1 MKGKISKRICKFT
14 FLIIILL
21 AIQSTSAS
29 NYPDF
34 VGYVNDYAHLLSA
47 PQASILNQELRDFD
61 NRTTIEVALLTV
73 NSIGSENPQSYAVN
87 LANYWGIGKR
97 DKNNGILFLVAMQS
111 HDIWIEVGS
120 GLANRFGDSQ
130 VQEIVDNVIIPQ
142 FRANR
147 PDLGVI
153 EGVHSIINHF
163 DGTSTSKIGPIP
175 LPSPQDRD
183 IGNPNF
189 IKLAASVLLLA
200 LLGILSAFGITR
212 RSQVKKNN
220 AKINDSEKLLNEL
233 VEREASAL
241 EALKELKANFV
252 PSIWKSAEEA
262 FNLVDHERLELEL
275 LGAKRTANRGLI
287 FALVAQSQISELENS
302 FEKSQRNIDAPISKL
317 AEAKSAQKECAAI
330 LAGLKAAFLQA
341 EEETTGEQISMATRM
356 NLEAARYVNQEA
368 SSLAEQPE
376 GTVDWIVLLAKLVK
390 VREDIEQVSKDAV
403 RDRAI
408 AEKIQGQD
416 PDELLVKMKQTLEAA
431 EKSLGPLGAAKQDLK
446 AARAEYDLAQ
456 EYRAGRMNTIDLY
469 LIMSRINS
477 NIEHGHQHHQ
487 KAVEEGRKVE
497 KARSQEGATAV
508 HHTGFGGSGSRS
520 FGGGRMGGGS
530 HGGGKW

>member
-241 EALKELKANFV
+241 EALKELKAN
-252 PSIWKSAEEA
+252 
-262 FNLVDHERLELEL
+262 
-275 LGAKRTANRGLI
+275 
-287 FALVAQSQISELENS
+287 
-302 FEKSQRNIDAPISKL
+302 
-317 AEAKSAQKECAAI
+317 
-330 LAGLKAAFLQA
+330 
-341 EEETTGEQISMATRM
+341 
-356 NLEAARYVNQEA
+356 
-368 SSLAEQPE
+368 
-376 GTVDWIVLLAKLVK
+376 
-390 VREDIEQVSKDAV
+390 
-403 RDRAI
+403 
-408 AEKIQGQD
+408 
-416 PDELLVKMKQTLEAA
+416 
-431 EKSLGPLGAAKQDLK
+431 
-446 AARAEYDLAQ
+446 
-456 EYRAGRMNTIDLY
+456 YRAFHM
-469 LIMSRINS
+469 
-477 NIEHGHQHHQ
+477 
-487 KAVEEGRKVE
+487 EERRRGIQPR
-497 KARSQEGATAV
+497 RS
-508 HHTGFGGSGSRS
+508 
-520 FGGGRMGGGS
+520 
-530 HGGGKW
+530 